1 MTLDGLRNKSKAI
14 AEPFAS
20 VAVSARITPNQLSVL
35 SLFFAAASAV
45 FYCLPSFSSS
55 KGIFL
60 FMAALMVFLNAL
72 TDLVD
77 GALARMTGSADIKG
91 DFLDHVIDRYAD
103 ILILSGIVFAGYAPW
118 PVGLLAVSG
127 VLLTSYIG
135 TQAQAINFERY
146 YGGMMGRADRLTA
159 IIIATFANAIYLDKI
174 EGLPLLGWLLVAI
187 MLSSHI
193 TALQRFGYIW
203 KRL

>member
-1 MTLDGLRNKSKAI
+1 
-14 AEPFAS
+14 
-20 VAVSARITPNQLSVL
+20 
-35 SLFFAAASAV
+35 
-45 FYCLPSFSSS
+45 
-55 KGIFL
+55 
-60 FMAALMVFLNAL
+60 MAALMVFLNAL
-72 TDLVD
+72 TDLAD
-77 GALARMTGSADIKG
+77 GALARRTGSADLKG

-103 ILILSGIVFAGYAPW
+103 ILIISGIVFAGYAPW
-118 PVGLLAVSG
+118 PVGFLAVAG

-135 TQAQAINFERY
+135 TQAQAINLGRY

-159 IIIATFANAIYLDKI
+159 IIIITIANAIYADRI
-174 EGLPLLGWLLVAI
+174 EGLTLLGWLMVAI

>member
-1 MTLDGLRNKSKAI
+1 LTLDGLRSKSRAI
-14 AEPFAS
+14 AEPLAAIS
-20 VAVSARITPNQLSVL
+20 EKAGIIPNQLSMM
-35 SLFFAAASAV
+35 SLFFGVASAI
-45 FYCLPSFSSS
+45 FYYLSSS
-55 KGIFL
+55 RGTL
-60 FMAALMVFLNAL
+60 LYMAALMVFLNAL
-72 TDLVD
+72 TDLAD
-77 GALARMTGSADIKG
+77 GALARRTGSADLKG

-103 ILILSGIVFAGYAPW
+103 ILIISGIVFAGYAPW
-118 PVGLLAVSG
+118 PVGFLAVAG

-135 TQAQAINFERY
+135 TQAQAINLGRY

-159 IIIATFANAIYLDKI
+159 IIIITIANAIYADRI
-174 EGLPLLGWLLVAI
+174 EGLTLLGWLMVAI